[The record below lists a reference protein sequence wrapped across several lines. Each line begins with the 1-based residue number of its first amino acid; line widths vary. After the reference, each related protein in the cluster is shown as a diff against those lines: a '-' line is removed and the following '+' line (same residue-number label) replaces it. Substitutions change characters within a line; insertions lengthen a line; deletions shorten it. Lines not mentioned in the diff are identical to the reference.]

1 MTNWLTQHYLLL
13 FSGIGISIKQDA
25 GTDTI
30 CLEGSLAL
38 GSIYE
43 QRKEYPLP
51 DAEEWISMDE
61 LQVFLQA
68 ESHVMNAEVSFIAFS
83 GFLYSKEGLEI
94 PTKLVGRKAR
104 SSEVLSELLHPR
116 IEIVSFPFILG
127 CSGQPLL
134 QGIVGIA
141 LCEGI
146 VVTTLSLSTHYI
158 EYNIYYYYYKY
169 FYFLGVGMRAR
180 YEHANFFES
189 TIGEKIRGYVLE
201 GGYIFPIVSIAQPRN
216 GQGFLLY
223 PLDLNDPISNLV
235 GDSLSGFDRIL
246 SFYFIDWHF
255 LKSLELDPISNQLR
269 LVYSIQQSEVEEKKE
284 EKELGS
290 LLNRAS

>member
-1 MTNWLTQHYLLL
+1 
-13 FSGIGISIKQDA
+13 
-25 GTDTI
+25 
-30 CLEGSLAL
+30 
-38 GSIYE
+38 
-43 QRKEYPLP
+43 
-51 DAEEWISMDE
+51 
-61 LQVFLQA
+61 
-68 ESHVMNAEVSFIAFS
+68 MNAEVSFIAFS
-83 GFLYSKEGLEI
+83 GFLHSWPASLIIALE
-94 PTKLVGRKAR
+94 RKVNQSQGKVNFLAYVTHI
-104 SSEVLSELLHPR
+104 S
-116 IEIVSFPFILG
+116 I
-127 CSGQPLL
+127 SGQPLL

-141 LCEGI
+141 LWDFFI
-146 VVTTLSLSTHYI
+146 VQQFSLSTHYI

-201 GGYIFPIVSIAQPRN
+201 GGYIFPIVSIAQPQN

>member
-1 MTNWLTQHYLLL
+1 
-13 FSGIGISIKQDA
+13 
-25 GTDTI
+25 
-30 CLEGSLAL
+30 
-38 GSIYE
+38 
-43 QRKEYPLP
+43 
-51 DAEEWISMDE
+51 
-61 LQVFLQA
+61 
-68 ESHVMNAEVSFIAFS
+68 MNAEVSFIAFS
-83 GFLYSKEGLEI
+83 GFLGKVNFLAYVTHISI
-94 PTKLVGRKAR
+94 
-104 SSEVLSELLHPR
+104 ELLHPR
-116 IEIVSFPFILG
+116 IEICGTADLVSWHAIGREREYANIRF
-127 CSGQPLL
+127 
-134 QGIVGIA
+134 
-141 LCEGI
+141 
-146 VVTTLSLSTHYI
+146 SLSTHYI

-189 TIGEKIRGYVLE
+189 TIGEKIRGYD
-201 GGYIFPIVSIAQPRN
+201 IFFPIVSIAQPRN

>member
-1 MTNWLTQHYLLL
+1 
-13 FSGIGISIKQDA
+13 
-25 GTDTI
+25 
-30 CLEGSLAL
+30 
-38 GSIYE
+38 
-43 QRKEYPLP
+43 
-51 DAEEWISMDE
+51 
-61 LQVFLQA
+61 
-68 ESHVMNAEVSFIAFS
+68 MNAEVSFIAFS
-83 GFLYSKEGLEI
+83 GFLHSWPASLIIALE
-94 PTKLVGRKAR
+94 RKVNQSQGKVNFLAYVTHI
-104 SSEVLSELLHPR
+104 S
-116 IEIVSFPFILG
+116 I
-127 CSGQPLL
+127 SGQPLL

-141 LCEGI
+141 LWDFFICEGI

-235 GDSLSGFDRIL
+235 GDSLSGFD
-246 SFYFIDWHF
+246 
-255 LKSLELDPISNQLR
+255 
-269 LVYSIQQSEVEEKKE
+269 VYSIQQSEVIITSLFKNNI
-284 EKELGS
+284 S

>member
-1 MTNWLTQHYLLL
+1 
-13 FSGIGISIKQDA
+13 
-25 GTDTI
+25 
-30 CLEGSLAL
+30 
-38 GSIYE
+38 
-43 QRKEYPLP
+43 
-51 DAEEWISMDE
+51 
-61 LQVFLQA
+61 
-68 ESHVMNAEVSFIAFS
+68 MNAEVSFIAFS
-83 GFLYSKEGLEI
+83 GFLHSWPASLIIALE
-94 PTKLVGRKAR
+94 RKVNQ
-104 SSEVLSELLHPR
+104 SQGKVNFL
-116 IEIVSFPFILG
+116 IEIRCCRLKEEE
-127 CSGQPLL
+127 
-134 QGIVGIA
+134 IA
-141 LCEGI
+141 
-146 VVTTLSLSTHYI
+146 VRFSLSTHYI

-235 GDSLSGFDRIL
+235 GDSLSGFD
-246 SFYFIDWHF
+246 
-255 LKSLELDPISNQLR
+255 
-269 LVYSIQQSEVEEKKE
+269 VYSIQQSEVEEKKE

>member
-1 MTNWLTQHYLLL
+1 MDYKEIYLEIENWYIDQVEYDICANIIVL
-13 FSGIGISIKQDA
+13 QDA

-30 CLEGSLAL
+30 CLEGVTWDWIRLSGKSHIGTRRAL
-38 GSIYE
+38 
-43 QRKEYPLP
+43 
-51 DAEEWISMDE
+51 
-61 LQVFLQA
+61 
-68 ESHVMNAEVSFIAFS
+68 SHVMNAEVSFIAFS
-83 GFLYSKEGLEI
+83 GFLHSWPASLIIALE
-94 PTKLVGRKAR
+94 RKVNQSQGKVNFLAYVTHI
-104 SSEVLSELLHPR
+104 S
-116 IEIVSFPFILG
+116 I
-127 CSGQPLL
+127 SGQPLL
-134 QGIVGIA
+134 QGLTFLRIVGIA
-141 LCEGI
+141 LWDFFICEGI

-189 TIGEKIRGYVLE
+189 TIGEKIRGYD
-201 GGYIFPIVSIAQPRN
+201 
-216 GQGFLLY
+216 FLLY

>member
-1 MTNWLTQHYLLL
+1 
-13 FSGIGISIKQDA
+13 
-25 GTDTI
+25 
-30 CLEGSLAL
+30 
-38 GSIYE
+38 
-43 QRKEYPLP
+43 
-51 DAEEWISMDE
+51 
-61 LQVFLQA
+61 
-68 ESHVMNAEVSFIAFS
+68 
-83 GFLYSKEGLEI
+83 
-94 PTKLVGRKAR
+94 
-104 SSEVLSELLHPR
+104 SEVLSELLHHVAIPVFF
-116 IEIVSFPFILG
+116 IEIL
-127 CSGQPLL
+127 GQPLL

-141 LCEGI
+141 LWDFFHCGTADLVSWHAIGREREYANI
-146 VVTTLSLSTHYI
+146 RFSLSTHYI

>member
-1 MTNWLTQHYLLL
+1 MNAFLAYVTH
-13 FSGIGISIKQDA
+13 ISI
-25 GTDTI
+25 
-30 CLEGSLAL
+30 
-38 GSIYE
+38 
-43 QRKEYPLP
+43 
-51 DAEEWISMDE
+51 
-61 LQVFLQA
+61 
-68 ESHVMNAEVSFIAFS
+68 
-83 GFLYSKEGLEI
+83 
-94 PTKLVGRKAR
+94 
-104 SSEVLSELLHPR
+104 
-116 IEIVSFPFILG
+116 
-127 CSGQPLL
+127 SGQPLL

-141 LCEGI
+141 LWDFFICEGI

>member
-1 MTNWLTQHYLLL
+1 
-13 FSGIGISIKQDA
+13 
-25 GTDTI
+25 
-30 CLEGSLAL
+30 
-38 GSIYE
+38 
-43 QRKEYPLP
+43 
-51 DAEEWISMDE
+51 
-61 LQVFLQA
+61 
-68 ESHVMNAEVSFIAFS
+68 MNAEVSFIAFS
-83 GFLYSKEGLEI
+83 GFLHSWPASLIIALE
-94 PTKLVGRKAR
+94 RKVNQSQGKVNFLAYVTHI
-104 SSEVLSELLHPR
+104 S
-116 IEIVSFPFILG
+116 I
-127 CSGQPLL
+127 SGQPLL

-141 LCEGI
+141 LWDFFI
-146 VVTTLSLSTHYI
+146 VQQFSLSTHYI